1 MVGEDFDGGWKGMK
15 WKIEERGG
23 GGDGWWR
30 NDPEVGMVRMNEKM
44 CFMWC

>member
-23 GGDGWWR
+23 GVMGGGKMILRWDG
-30 NDPEVGMVRMNEKM
+30 
-44 CFMWC
+44 